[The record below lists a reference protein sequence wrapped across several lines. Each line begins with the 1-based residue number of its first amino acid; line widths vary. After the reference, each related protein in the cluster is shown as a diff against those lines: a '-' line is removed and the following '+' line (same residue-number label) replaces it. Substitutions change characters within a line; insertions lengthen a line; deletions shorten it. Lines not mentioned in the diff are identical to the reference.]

1 MGTRLLSVAEAA
13 DRLHISVCTLR
24 SLRQE
29 GRFLPAT
36 KIGRRIFWDE
46 ADLEE
51 WLHQQK
57 EAS

>member
-1 MGTRLLSVAEAA
+1 MAGRLLSVEEAA
-13 DRLHISVCTLR
+13 DRLHISACTLR

-29 GRFLPAT
+29 GRFIPAT

-46 ADLEE
+46 AELEE